1 MNFSNISPVQN
12 KILCILVFCNSV
24 LFFVCIYFFTF
35 SVCIFYAFRHEVQF
49 NKQIMVVHK
58 VIKSKK
64 KTENDMKIET
74 KEKICTQTSQNG
86 VTKKCSIYIAKKNK
100 QTQQTST

>member
-1 MNFSNISPVQN
+1 
-12 KILCILVFCNSV
+12 
-24 LFFVCIYFFTF
+24 
-35 SVCIFYAFRHEVQF
+35 
-49 NKQIMVVHK
+49 MVVHK

-86 VTKKCSIYIAKKNK
+86 VTKKCSIYIAKKK
-100 QTQQTST
+100 QTNTTDINITQMMVGKQWVKR